1 MLIEQSRILAVPV
14 QPLWDFITDPRAI
27 SACLPGL
34 KWFEEVG
41 DETFEGSVQVKLGPI
56 GLLLGGRLFVESR
69 NAVERSTLMRA
80 DGKDRRIPGSV
91 IARIDVRLVER
102 TPEETQMLVVTE
114 ATILGKLGEF
124 GQPIIKRTA
133 DKVIEQFVQNIVRVL
148 TGDQVGEEGASQRIA

>member
-1 MLIEQSRILAVPV
+1 M
-14 QPLWDFITDPRAI
+14 WDFITDPRAI
-27 SACLPGL
+27 SAGLPGL
-34 KWFEEVG
+34 KSFEEVG

-56 GLLLGGRLFVESR
+56 GLLLGGRLFVEGR

-133 DKVIEQFVQNIVRVL
+133 DKVIAQFVQNIVRVL